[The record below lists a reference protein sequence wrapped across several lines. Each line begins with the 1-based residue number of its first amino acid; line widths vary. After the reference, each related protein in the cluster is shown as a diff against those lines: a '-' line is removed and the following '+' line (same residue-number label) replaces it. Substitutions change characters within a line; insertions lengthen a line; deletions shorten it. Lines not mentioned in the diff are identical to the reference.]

1 MRATQGSHDLGKWF
15 TGEKYG
21 NRKWTVDRSGNG
33 MFWEYS
39 FNCSPYGWCK

>member
-15 TGEKYG
+15 TGEKNG